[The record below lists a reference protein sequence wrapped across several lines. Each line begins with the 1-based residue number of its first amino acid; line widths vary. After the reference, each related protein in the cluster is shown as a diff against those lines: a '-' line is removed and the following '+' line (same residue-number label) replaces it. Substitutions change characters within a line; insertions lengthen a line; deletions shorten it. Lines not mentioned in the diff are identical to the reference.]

1 LWLGAAGVAALIVA
15 GIILATVTLA
25 RPHRTALHHAH
36 SAGPTRAVRPTLT
49 PTPTATP
56 SPVLTIVTPRTAGGL
71 ALDPLDET
79 PATRHVNN
87 IWLRVINT
95 VAALNGSAVSSHRW
109 AVYQGGT
116 DPVTGG
122 PALVLFVGGEFSV
135 SIPSPLLFVK
145 EYADTYSDGSN
156 TRDIP
161 TGPAGGAEDCAKS
174 YLSGGGVT
182 TCIWATNTTFGVIIP
197 YSSSNWTI
205 GETASLLQAM
215 RPDLEP
221 GDPGGS

>member
-1 LWLGAAGVAALIVA
+1 LWLGGAAVAALIVA
-15 GIILATVTLA
+15 GIILATVMLA
-25 RPHRTALHHAH
+25 RPHRTAPHAAPIV
-36 SAGPTRAVRPTLT
+36 SRTQPVRPTLT
-49 PTPTATP
+49 PTPTPTP
-56 SPVLTIVTPRTAGGL
+56 SPVPTIVTPRTAGGL

-79 PATRHVNN
+79 ASTKHINN
-87 IWLRVINT
+87 LWLKVINT
-95 VAALNGSAVSSHRW
+95 VAALNESAVSSHRW

-145 EYADTYSDGSN
+145 EYGDTYSDGSN
-156 TRDIP
+156 AREIP

-174 YLSGGGVT
+174 YLSGGAIT
-182 TCIWATNTTFGVIIP
+182 TCIWATNTTFGLIVP
-197 YSSSNWTI
+197 YSSPNWTI

-215 RPDLEP
+215 RPDLEL